1 MTNRSVGPGGTTP
14 PKPPPLFPPG
24 GPIPPDPPWE
34 GSLSPQTPSA
44 PSRRLHAVLVE
55 RPGPRLLELLAAAL
69 DGTGPA
75 IAPVDAGLPRDR
87 LAALLEALAPDTV
100 EAPEGVTRARSGQG
114 KGAAEGTAVI
124 VGTSGSTGA
133 PKGVELSAAALM
145 YSAQASLARI
155 GARPGERWL
164 CCLPAT
170 HIAGIQVLVR
180 SLVSGTE
187 PVLAER
193 ADAHTVA
200 ASGCAH
206 VSLVPTQLHRLLGQG
221 IGKSTPLAGF
231 RSVLLGGAAASA
243 SLVDAAQAA
252 GVPVVTTY
260 GMTETC
266 GGCVYDGIPL
276 DGVRVRIGDDDRIWI
291 GGPVLFSGYR
301 QGGPRGS
308 GGPRGPRGSGGV
320 DNPPRIGGGLG
331 GVVPPETTLF
341 RTGDLGRMES
351 GRLVVRGRADDVINT
366 GGHKVIPGEV
376 AAVLQTC
383 PGVRDVAVLGQ
394 PDPEWGE
401 RVVAVVAPADR
412 AAPPTLEL
420 LRLHVQKRL
429 PRYAAPGRVLMVDA
443 VPMLPSGKHDLARL
457 RRELLRREQTEAESV
472 TNYCPDNVPR

>member
-1 MTNRSVGPGGTTP
+1 MGGLGGKDKVRDLTLTIVTNRS
-14 PKPPPLFPPG
+14 
-24 GPIPPDPPWE
+24 
-34 GSLSPQTPSA
+34 
-44 PSRRLHAVLVE
+44 LHAVLVE

-75 IAPVDAGLPRDR
+75 IAPLDARLPAAR
-87 LAALLEALAPDTV
+87 LNDLLAALAPDTI
-100 EAPEGVTRARSGQG
+100 EDPGGVTTVRSGEKRG
-114 KGAAEGTAVI
+114 VADSTAVI
-124 VGTSGSTGA
+124 VGTSGSTGV
-133 PKGVELSAAALM
+133 PKGVELSAAALQH
-145 YSAQASLARI
+145 SARASLARI

-164 CCLPAT
+164 CCLPAAY
-170 HIAGIQVLVR
+170 IPGIQVLVR
-180 SLVSGTE
+180 SLVSGTD

-206 VSLVPTQLHRLLGQG
+206 VSLVPTQLHRLLGQRV
-221 IGKSTPLAGF
+221 GKSTPLAGF
-231 RSVLLGGAAASA
+231 RSVLLGGAAAPA
-243 SLVDAAQAA
+243 DLLDAARAA

-276 DGVRVRIGDDDRIWI
+276 DGVRVTIGDDDRIWI

-301 QGGPRGS
+301 GGPQARGD
-308 GGPRGPRGSGGV
+308 GW
-320 DNPPRIGGGLG
+320 
-331 GVVPPETTLF
+331 F

-366 GGHKVIPGEV
+366 GGHKVVPGEV
-376 AAVLQTC
+376 TAVLQTC

-412 AAPPTLEL
+412 AEPPTLEL
-420 LRLHVQKRL
+420 LRLHVQERL
-429 PRYAAPGRVLMVDA
+429 PRYAAPSRVVMVDA

-457 RRELLRREQTEAESV
+457 RRELLRREQTEAENV
-472 TNYCPDNVPR
+472 TN